1 MKQKKKKKKSKSKI
15 QSSNHGKCQWNKDD
29 GIHVLTSTSA
39 STLGLCIQHL
49 KELSLSCIIL
59 VIDTKL

>member
-1 MKQKKKKKKSKSKI
+1 MKQKKKKEAKSKI

-29 GIHVLTSTSA
+29 GIHVLTSLST
-39 STLGLCIQHL
+39 STLGLCIQHYL
-49 KELSLSCIIL
+49 KELSVSCIIL